1 MPASGSQ
8 INGLWGNFTCVS
20 DVQSQLDGGTVKVWS
35 YILLL
40 MYYDVT
46 LHRVRYQESIR
57 KSVFPVS
64 FFSHFFCGTSM
75 RSKQT
80 KFENT
85 WRCLLYLAANF
96 QFLTQL
102 SSTQQKLSESAE
114 CWIPIAHRPSPI
126 AAWEYP
132 AQLSGSFI
140 VVSQLRRLLS
150 LCSVIDTCIQY
161 PVGSVYLHQL
171 VILTSPK
178 V

>member
-8 INGLWGNFTCVS
+8 INGMWGNFTCVS

-35 YILLL
+35 YILIL

-114 CWIPIAHRPSPI
+114 CWIPIAHRPS
-126 AAWEYP
+126 
-132 AQLSGSFI
+132 QHGSTPPSYR
-140 VVSQLRRLLS
+140 VVSLLCPNCDAYS
-150 LCSVIDTCIQY
+150 LCALWLTPVSSIQWG
-161 PVGSVYLHQL
+161 VSIFVN
-171 VILTSPK
+171 SWF
-178 V
+178 